1 MWVSRSGLSNL
12 STSTRLDC
20 ETETVC
26 LSMNVCLSDN
36 SSLFKGLMTVKTPFL
51 VRSLKLSIIK
61 PYKYFSRPKRLS
73 MTFPK
78 ALTVVRESHRERHS
92 DIKPVT
98 GCSPA
103 SSMWRT
109 GKWRLSLVP
118 SPRYQKEGQII
129 WQRFAVRSWWMFVIW
144 SVKKRIH
151 FSIKI
156 STKFV
161 KNRKSGPGQST
172 LTKD

>member
-1 MWVSRSGLSNL
+1 MSVKVRTFKSLNINKIGLRNRDSL
-12 STSTRLDC
+12 SVY
-20 ETETVC
+20 EC
-26 LSMNVCLSDN
+26 LSKWQFFS
-36 SSLFKGLMTVKTPFL
+36 FERLMTVKTPFL
-51 VRSLKLSIIK
+51 VRSLKLNIIK

-78 ALTVVRESHRERHS
+78 ALTVVGESHRERHS